1 VPESSIN
8 IFGAPVPVFRVNNVD
23 ANIAYYLNALG
34 FELRWRASEGF
45 ACVARDKC
53 SIFLTDDNQSRAFSL
68 ARQASS

>member
-45 ACVARDKC
+45 ACVARD
-53 SIFLTDDNQSRAFSL
+53 
-68 ARQASS
+68 